1 VLVRS
6 GRADGVRLV
15 DGTEIPAALVILAAG
30 TYGSPL
36 LLLRS
41 GIGPP
46 DELRAV
52 GIDPILD
59 LPGVGMNL
67 ADHVGAEIDLGWTS
81 PPIPDGPTLHSIA
94 TFRSPDR
101 RDGVPDVL
109 YWLSDP
115 FGDEPAFSIETV
127 LMKPVARGRVRIVSA
142 DPAVPPRITL
152 PDPTIAADVDRITD
166 AWLRSIT
173 IANDPEL
180 RRLAGSGVLR
190 TPTDPIEIRRRIDD
204 SRYSL
209 PHVVGTCRMGPDPL
223 DGAVVDTRCRV
234 HGIEGLV
241 VADASVIPEPPAGFP
256 HVIVLMLAERV
267 AAMLA

>member
-1 VLVRS
+1 V
-6 GRADGVRLV
+6 G
-15 DGTEIPAALVILAAG
+15 PA
-30 TYGSPL
+30 
-36 LLLRS
+36 
-41 GIGPP
+41 
-46 DELRAV
+46 DELGSV
-52 GIDPILD
+52 GIDPTLD
-59 LPGVGMNL
+59 LPGVGANL
-67 ADHVGAEIDLGWTS
+67 ADHVGTEVDLGWTG
-81 PPIPDGPTLHSIA
+81 PPIPDDPILHSIA

-101 RDGVPDVL
+101 GDGAPDVL

-127 LMKPVARGRVRIVSA
+127 LMKPVARGRVRIASA
-142 DPAVPPRITL
+142 DPAEPPRITV
-152 PDPTIAADVDRITD
+152 PDPTIAADFDRITA
-166 AWLRSIT
+166 AWLRSIE

-180 RRLAGSGVLR
+180 RALAGIDVLEVPR
-190 TPTDPIEIRRRIDD
+190 DPAEIRDRIDA

-234 HGIEGLV
+234 HGIEGLL
-241 VADASVIPEPPAGFP
+241 VADASIIPEPPAGFP